1 MIGSHLLGQQPTF
14 SGADF
19 GVPEIAF
26 FGYYQ
31 FRNAVPTSD
40 SWEQHNGIEIVFMQ
54 SGEACWDLP
63 DDHFSMTTGSQ
74 ALIIPAGRRH
84 RIANGI
90 YTPCRLLWMVFKP
103 LDEALGR
110 ARLFLGPEIEGLFKL
125 AEGHER
131 PVDLPEGSHR
141 MLGELCSRLTDER
154 LLIGSAPIMAEVR
167 SRLYSLVTSLWEA
180 CESGRAS
187 GEQSRLVRRAA
198 AMLRDSAD
206 GDADRDEN
214 IEDVAHR
221 LGYGKSRLYS
231 LFTREVGMAPND
243 YRQRARIKRCCE
255 RLSKT
260 SDSVTTIGIESGFQS
275 SQYFARV
282 FKKYVGV
289 TPTDYRALFRP
300 GDGR

>member
-14 SGADF
+14 AGADF
-19 GVPEIAF
+19 GIPEVAF

-40 SWEQHNGIEIVFMQ
+40 SWEEHGGIEIVFMQ

-63 DDHFSMTTGSQ
+63 EDHFSMTTGSQ

-84 RIANGI
+84 RIANGV

-103 LDEALGR
+103 LEEAVDK
-110 ARLFLGPEIEGLFKL
+110 ARLFLGSEVEGLFQM

-131 PVDLPEGSHR
+131 PVDLPETSHR

-154 LLIGSAPIMAEVR
+154 LLIGSAPIVAEVR
-167 SRLYSLVTSLWEA
+167 SRVYSLVTSLWEVTS
-180 CESGRAS
+180 SGRDS

-206 GDADRDEN
+206 AASDRDDN
-214 IEDVAHR
+214 IEEVARR

-231 LFTREVGMAPND
+231 LFTHEVGMAPND
-243 YRQRARIKRCCE
+243 YRQRLRIKRCCE
-255 RLSKT
+255 RLTKT
-260 SDSVTTIGIESGFQS
+260 SDSITAIGIESGFQS
-275 SQYFARV
+275 SQYFSRV
-282 FKKYVGV
+282 FKKYVGL
-289 TPTDYRALFRP
+289 TPSDYRSLFRAQ
-300 GDGR
+300 